1 MEEKKITLEQLKK
14 AVLEDL
20 KSVNPE
26 NTMFK
31 VHMKWRDS
39 EDRDDLDMYFD
50 YNQHWEDT
58 LYKRFTPDIEDFIKN
73 EGRVI
78 KDWYSPKRNKGIDE
92 KWRNYREKEYSE
104 ENVSK
109 KFYFEVIKYVEIEG
123 KMTMLYSAF
132 VSLDGEVIGVDDPTC
147 FYRGLEYDGYT
158 LSKNEKII
166 SDYTK
171 NCLWNTDERMRG
183 FKIGDVVFI
192 DGSPFRRPFYAVYC
206 GVENHRKN
214 YLYIKN
220 AKYIEKVKNY
230 GIYESS
236 RLFKYIVLDYE
247 NEFSPFYKIEVV
259 EKCPYKCLM
268 RASEILKKAPEKNR
282 KLRDLNE
289 ELYEI
294 LNDELSEY
302 KEESQEPF
310 YGGNRN
316 IKEITRNIEC
326 LSEKMPDLS
335 FMDILSKFS
344 NWLLLNGKAEFWEL
358 DDDEFLDLF
367 SEYKNKKMSNSEEKD
382 EIKCSNSVEQQLMIF
397 KTLYF

>member
-20 KSVNPE
+20 KSANPE

-31 VHMKWRDS
+31 VCMKWRDS
-39 EDRDDLDMYFD
+39 EDREDLDMYFD

-58 LYKRFTPDIEDFIKN
+58 LYKRFTPDIEDFIKS
-73 EGRVI
+73 ESRVI
-78 KDWYSPKRNKGIDE
+78 KDWYLRGNEGIDE

-109 KFYFEVIKYVEIEG
+109 KFYFEVIKYVESEG

-132 VSLDGEVIGVDDPTC
+132 VSLDGEVVGVDDPTW
-147 FYRGLEYDGYT
+147 FYRGLGQDGYT
-158 LSKNEKII
+158 LSENEKLI

-171 NCLWNTDERMRG
+171 NYLWNIDESSKR
-183 FKIGDVVFI
+183 FKIGDILFI
-192 DGSPFRRPFYAVYC
+192 DGSPFRSPFYAVYC

-247 NEFSPFYKIEVV
+247 NELSPFYKIEVV
-259 EKCPYKCLM
+259 EKCPYKSLM
-268 RASEILKKAPEKNR
+268 RASEILKEAPEKNR

-294 LNDELSEY
+294 LNNELNEY
-302 KEESQEPF
+302 KEEAQEPF
-310 YGGNRN
+310 YNGNKN
-316 IKEITRNIEC
+316 VKEITRKIEC
-326 LSEKMPDLS
+326 LSEKIPDLS

-344 NWLLLNGKAEFWEL
+344 NWLLLNGKPEFWEL
-358 DDDEFLDLF
+358 DDDEFLELF
-367 SEYKNKKMSNSEEKD
+367 SEYKNKKLSNSEEKD
-382 EIKCSNSVEQQLMIF
+382 EIKCSNSVEQQLVIF